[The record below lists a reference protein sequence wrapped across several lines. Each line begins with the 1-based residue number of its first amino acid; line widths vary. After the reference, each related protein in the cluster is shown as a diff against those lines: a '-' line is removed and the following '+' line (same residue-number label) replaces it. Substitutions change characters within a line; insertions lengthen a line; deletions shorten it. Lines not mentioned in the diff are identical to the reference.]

1 VPASTFRFIP
11 AAERELDEAAHWYE
25 ERREGLGLEFLTV
38 VREKVFALM
47 DAPGRWRLVNGT
59 RRALLAGFPYA
70 VVYREVSDDEIEI
83 VAVAHLRRRPKYW
96 ANR

>member
-1 VPASTFRFIP
+1 MPASTFRFIP
-11 AAERELDEAAHWYE
+11 AAELELDEAAHWYE

-47 DAPGRWRLVNGT
+47 EAPDRWKLVNGS
-59 RRALLAGFPYA
+59 RRALLEGFPYA

-96 ANR
+96 AKR

>member
-1 VPASTFRFIP
+1 MPASTFRFLP

-47 DAPGRWRLVNGT
+47 DAPSRWQMVNGT
-59 RRALLAGFPYA
+59 RRALLEGSHMLSSTARFPPM
-70 VVYREVSDDEIEI
+70 RSRF
-83 VAVAHLRRRPKYW
+83 AVAHRRRRPKYW
-96 ANR
+96 AIR

>member
-1 VPASTFRFIP
+1 VPASTFRFVP
-11 AAERELDEAAHWYE
+11 AAELELDEAAHWYE

-59 RRALLAGFPYA
+59 RRALLEGFPYA
-70 VVYREVSDDEIEI
+70 VVTRCCSG
-83 VAVAHLRRRPKYW
+83 
-96 ANR
+96 